1 MISMFRSVYSAI
13 LAVASGRVSSRP
25 RTWSKLGALC
35 AVLAVLLC
43 GAGSIAPA
51 QTISGN
57 FGAVNIGTTSSVL
70 PVVITFGT
78 PGTIGATAVLTQG
91 APGLDFS
98 DAGSDTC
105 TANTAYTAGQTCT
118 VNVTFTPR
126 FAGTR
131 LGAVVLEDSSGN
143 TIATGRL
150 QGTGVGPQIIFQPG
164 IQSTLG
170 SGLSEPASVAVD
182 GNGNIYFTEV
192 GSSVLHEMLAVNGA
206 VPASPVIRTIGSGFG
221 SVTILTVDGAGNL
234 YIADAFN
241 NAVKEILAVNG
252 SIPASPTIKTLGSG
266 FSVPTDVAVDGNG
279 NVYVTGGADNTV
291 KEIVAVNGSIP
302 ASPVIRTLASSFR
315 EPYGI
320 AVDASGNVYVA
331 DSGNNA
337 VKEIVAV
344 NGSIPASP
352 TIKTLGSGYYEPYG
366 LALDGNSNIYVAD
379 YGNNAVKEILAVNGS
394 IPASPTIKTL
404 GSGFDEPGGV
414 AVDGGG
420 NVFVADYGNNR
431 VVKLD
436 FADPPSLAFASTA
449 VGSTS
454 SDSPKT
460 ITIENAGNAALTF
473 PIPSTGNNPSIAAN
487 FTLNSSGSSD
497 CPLLSSESSE
507 PATLAAGAS
516 CQLPISFVPTGVGAF
531 SGSLV
536 LTDNDLNVAAPG
548 YASQSILLNGTGTG
562 SFTLGSSVTSLTINQ
577 GGSGTST
584 ITVTGQNGFTG
595 SVNLTAS
602 GLPSG
607 VTASFSPNPTTG
619 SSILTITASSTSSL
633 ASSVVIT
640 ITGTSGS
647 LTETTTLLLTV
658 NPANFTLSY
667 LPSPLILN
675 QGSSA
680 TALVTVYDENGF
692 TGSVNLAAPSLPSG
706 VTASFSPNPTS
717 GTSVLTLTASSTAA
731 TGNYNVSITGTSG
744 AQTVSTTILLT
755 VYPPADFGIQL
766 NYTSGQTIEGSFGSF
781 SVSLDYFNGFNS
793 AIALSASGLPAGDS
807 ISFSPA
813 TIIPAPGYGT
823 STATVVVGANTAPGV
838 YPITI
843 TGIGGGITHYV
854 TYTLTIPTPDFSF
867 FGPSGPQYVFQGGNT
882 SFFIQSVSSNGFNSP
897 ISFSLSGQPAGVSF
911 TPLSFPA
918 PGSGEGNINLSIAS
932 TTVAGTY
939 PITVIAS
946 GGGVTHYVT
955 TSLTVSVPPDFS
967 LSASPAALTVYQGT
981 STTSTIT
988 SAVTGGFN
996 AAISLN
1002 TSGAPVYGISPS
1014 FAPESLPAPGS
1025 GSSTMTIG
1033 AAPFVQ
1039 PGTYTIFIS
1048 GAGGGILHPQAA
1060 SIQLNVL
1067 QAPSFGSVNV
1077 GSTAPAIPFIFGF
1090 SSPVTLGA
1098 ASVVTQGA
1106 TGQDFIDAGTGSCA
1120 VNTAY
1125 SQGQTCTINVSF
1137 SPKIPGSRYGAVVLK
1152 DTSGNVIATDYILG
1166 TGVGPQLNF
1175 SSGTQ
1180 TTVPTSNLTG
1190 PAGVAVDSG
1199 GNIYI
1204 ADTNNN
1210 RVLRETPTAG
1220 GYSESTVSSDLQLP
1234 TGVAV
1239 DGAGNI
1245 YIADTKNNRVL
1256 KESPV
1261 LTGYAESVIKTGLG
1275 YPLAIAVDGGGDVY
1289 FANYSTV
1296 YEVANDGGYH
1306 EFSQWGNGFSNPS
1319 GLAVDG
1325 SGNIFIA
1332 DTGNNAVKEISGS
1345 GTTTTLLSGLSSPA
1359 GLALDGEGNLY
1370 VSDTG
1375 NNRVLEITKAS
1386 GYKTVTTMSGIYD
1399 APNGLAISGNGN
1411 LYVANSGNNLIAM
1424 EDFADPPSLDFATT
1438 ANGSTS
1444 PDSPQMV
1451 TVENVGNAA
1460 LTFPIPSTGNN
1471 PNITANFT
1479 LNSSGS
1485 SACPLVNVGSS
1496 KAGTLAAGAS
1506 CQLPISFTPTTAG
1519 ALSGSL
1525 VLTDNNL
1532 NAAAPGYAT
1541 QSIALSGTGTQ
1552 ATPTIA
1558 WAMPAAITYGTALS
1572 ATQLDASSTVAGN
1585 FTYSPAAGAVLGA
1598 GQQTLTVTFTPTD
1611 TADYT
1616 TATASV
1622 TLTVNQA
1629 TPPIT
1634 WATPAAIT
1642 YGTALSGAQ
1651 LNASSTVAGSFTYSP
1666 ATGAVLAS
1674 GAQTLTVN
1682 FTPTDTVDYTT
1693 ATTSVTLTVNRATPT
1708 VTWATPAA
1716 ITYGS
1721 ALSGTQLNASSTVA
1735 GSFAYS
1741 PAAWIVLGAGG
1752 QTLTATFTPT
1762 DTTDYTTAT
1771 ATVTLTVNRATPTVT
1786 WATPAAITYGTPL
1799 SGTQLNA
1806 SSTVAGSFTYSPAA
1820 GTVLGAG
1827 AQTLTATFTPTDT
1840 TDYTTAT
1847 ATVTL
1852 TVTRATPTVTW
1863 ATPAAITYGSALSG
1877 TQLNASS
1884 TVAGSFTYS
1893 PAAGTVL
1900 GAGGQT
1906 LTATFTP
1913 TDTTDYTTATATVT
1927 LTVNRATPTVTWSTP
1942 AAITYGTPLSGT
1954 QLNASSTVA
1963 GTFTYSPAAGT
1974 VLNAGTQTLAVSFA
1988 PTDTTDYKTASTS
2001 VTLTVN
2007 KAVLTISWAT
2017 PAPITYG
2024 TALSATQLDASS
2036 TAAGTFAY
2044 SPTAG
2049 TVLSVGSHVLTVTLT
2064 PTNAANYTTATATA
2078 TVTLMVN
2085 KATPTITW
2093 PTPAAIT
2100 YGTALSAT
2108 QLDASST
2115 VAGTFTYSPAAKTVL
2130 SAGAQTLSVTFA
2142 PTNTTNYTNATA
2154 SVTLTVNKAVPAI
2167 TWATPAAITYGTA
2180 LSATQLNAS
2189 STVAGTFTYSPATG
2203 TVLTA
2208 GSQTLS
2214 VTFAPTNATNY
2225 TTAADSVKLTVNKA
2239 TPTVKLTSSAS
2250 SVTSGTSVTFTAT
2263 LTGSG
2268 VKPTG
2273 TVTFL
2278 DGTTK
2283 LGTGTLNG
2291 SGVATFA
2298 TTTLAVGKQSITAS
2312 YGGDGNYITAT
2323 STAVTVT
2330 VTAK

>member
-1 MISMFRSVYSAI
+1 
-13 LAVASGRVSSRP
+13 
-25 RTWSKLGALC
+25 
-35 AVLAVLLC
+35 
-43 GAGSIAPA
+43 
-51 QTISGN
+51 
-57 FGAVNIGTTSSVL
+57 
-70 PVVITFGT
+70 
-78 PGTIGATAVLTQG
+78 
-91 APGLDFS
+91 
-98 DAGSDTC
+98 
-105 TANTAYTAGQTCT
+105 
-118 VNVTFTPR
+118 
-126 FAGTR
+126 
-131 LGAVVLEDSSGN
+131 
-143 TIATGRL
+143 
-150 QGTGVGPQIIFQPG
+150 
-164 IQSTLG
+164 
-170 SGLSEPASVAVD
+170 
-182 GNGNIYFTEV
+182 
-192 GSSVLHEMLAVNGA
+192 
-206 VPASPVIRTIGSGFG
+206 
-221 SVTILTVDGAGNL
+221 
-234 YIADAFN
+234 
-241 NAVKEILAVNG
+241 
-252 SIPASPTIKTLGSG
+252 
-266 FSVPTDVAVDGNG
+266 
-279 NVYVTGGADNTV
+279 
-291 KEIVAVNGSIP
+291 
-302 ASPVIRTLASSFR
+302 
-315 EPYGI
+315 
-320 AVDASGNVYVA
+320 
-331 DSGNNA
+331 
-337 VKEIVAV
+337 
-344 NGSIPASP
+344 
-352 TIKTLGSGYYEPYG
+352 
-366 LALDGNSNIYVAD
+366 
-379 YGNNAVKEILAVNGS
+379 
-394 IPASPTIKTL
+394 
-404 GSGFDEPGGV
+404 
-414 AVDGGG
+414 
-420 NVFVADYGNNR
+420 
-431 VVKLD
+431 
-436 FADPPSLAFASTA
+436 
-449 VGSTS
+449 
-454 SDSPKT
+454 
-460 ITIENAGNAALTF
+460 
-473 PIPSTGNNPSIAAN
+473 
-487 FTLNSSGSSD
+487 
-497 CPLLSSESSE
+497 
-507 PATLAAGAS
+507 
-516 CQLPISFVPTGVGAF
+516 
-531 SGSLV
+531 
-536 LTDNDLNVAAPG
+536 
-548 YASQSILLNGTGTG
+548 
-562 SFTLGSSVTSLTINQ
+562 
-577 GGSGTST
+577 
-584 ITVTGQNGFTG
+584 
-595 SVNLTAS
+595 
-602 GLPSG
+602 
-607 VTASFSPNPTTG
+607 
-619 SSILTITASSTSSL
+619 
-633 ASSVVIT
+633 
-640 ITGTSGS
+640 
-647 LTETTTLLLTV
+647 
-658 NPANFTLSY
+658 
-667 LPSPLILN
+667 
-675 QGSSA
+675 
-680 TALVTVYDENGF
+680 
-692 TGSVNLAAPSLPSG
+692 
-706 VTASFSPNPTS
+706 
-717 GTSVLTLTASSTAA
+717 
-731 TGNYNVSITGTSG
+731 
-744 AQTVSTTILLT
+744 
-755 VYPPADFGIQL
+755 
-766 NYTSGQTIEGSFGSF
+766 
-781 SVSLDYFNGFNS
+781 
-793 AIALSASGLPAGDS
+793 
-807 ISFSPA
+807 
-813 TIIPAPGYGT
+813 
-823 STATVVVGANTAPGV
+823 
-838 YPITI
+838 
-843 TGIGGGITHYV
+843 
-854 TYTLTIPTPDFSF
+854 
-867 FGPSGPQYVFQGGNT
+867 VFQGGNT

-1847 ATVTL
+1847 STVTL